1 MREILNLNSK
11 KAGTFEDIL
20 TKLLI
25 QSPGACNSLL
35 TGAWNS
41 ESSEKQY
48 FQQNS
53 KLAPS

>member
-25 QSPGACNSLL
+25 QTPGACNSLL
-35 TGAWNS
+35 AGAWN
-41 ESSEKQY
+41 SEKQY